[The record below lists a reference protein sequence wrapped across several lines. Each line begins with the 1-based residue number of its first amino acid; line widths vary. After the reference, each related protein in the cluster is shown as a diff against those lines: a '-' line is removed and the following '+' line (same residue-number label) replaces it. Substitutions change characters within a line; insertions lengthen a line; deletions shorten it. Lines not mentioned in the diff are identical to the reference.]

1 MQENLKQ
8 SDIDF
13 ILALHD
19 PICIKES
26 LFPENIKACHTWAE
40 EDCKLLK
47 IRNYQR
53 AWQNYSWLL
62 CDDNTLSNEEN
73 FKKKQLAGTCYNVG
87 SRNTGKSFDFIQI
100 DTPINIFLNIGR
112 ESCLASATSGFLTKV
127 ANPILNIMREHPFFK
142 LLQKTGKNQGIRGGE
157 NMEIQA
163 RHGHTWYGRNE
174 KINDPEP
181 GQKLQGLHYDTL
193 GYEEISYA
201 TEKGQEKRVDSGSS
215 LGVIERFS
223 GIPDIKIGSPLGDI
237 LYDENN
243 KKFICRL
250 PQYIRSDWDD
260 NRRKEMAEKYKSE
273 TSMAYKLNVVGEII
287 EGAEGF
293 WDILRLKKTA
303 LNKKRSIKQFD
314 IDKKKF
320 ENFKQHIIIDRLPC
334 QQIFCCADIGA
345 GARPTEI
352 IIIFFDG
359 KKYKLVYNI
368 ILNKLTARE
377 QSKIFAYIYKK
388 MGSCFIGI
396 DATTDYGILE
406 YLKKDYDNISNK
418 HLFSIDLRKN
428 IDIEFEKDEKTG
440 RVLRDKKGKQI
451 VKQMIAIDWAMQQL
465 EDLFY
470 ESKMDI
476 PLDNKFFKEF
486 SGFKVLQTG
495 LRKSYG
501 SSTTDDYHQAFQIFA
516 ICRWFNEWETLVNKN
531 NIEISS
537 DDCLGYI

>member
-13 ILALHD
+13 ICALHD
-19 PICIKES
+19 PIIAKECIYPNN
-26 LFPENIKACHTWAE
+26 LKACHTWME
-40 EDCKLLK
+40 EDVELVR

-53 AWQNYSWLL
+53 AWQPYNWMLV
-62 CDDNTLSNEEN
+62 DDTSLKPKEN
-73 FKKKQLAGTCYNVG
+73 ILKKVLAGTCYNIG
-87 SRNTGKSFDFIQI
+87 SRNTGKSFDFIQMDFPLHI
-100 DTPINIFLNIGR
+100 ALNPGQ
-112 ESCLASATSGFLTKV
+112 ESCLGSATAGFLKKI
-127 ANPILNIMREHPFFK
+127 ANPILNIMREHDFFK
-142 LLQKTGKNQGIRGGE
+142 IFQKTGKSPGIRGGE
-157 NMEIQA
+157 DIEIEAQN
-163 RHGHTWYGRNE
+163 GHTFYGRNE

-181 GQKLQGLHYDTL
+181 GQKFQGLHYNIL

-201 TEKGQEKRVDSGSS
+201 TEKGQEKRIDSGSS
-215 LGVIERFS
+215 LGVVERFS
-223 GIPDIKIGSPLGDI
+223 GIPDIKIGSPLGEI
-237 LYDENN
+237 LYKEDN

-260 NRRKEMAEKYKSE
+260 NRRKEMAEKYKSK
-273 TSMAYKLNVVGEII
+273 TSMAYKLNVGGEII

-293 WDILRLKKTA
+293 WDILRLKKSA
-303 LNKKRSIKQFD
+303 LNKSRSIKQSD

-320 ENFKQHIIIDRLPC
+320 QNFKRHIIIDRLPAK
-334 QQIFCCADIGA
+334 QIYCCADIGA

-352 IIIFFDG
+352 IILFYNN

-377 QSKIFAYIYKK
+377 QAKIFAYIYQK

-396 DATTDYGILE
+396 DATTDYGIAE
-406 YLKKDYDNISNK
+406 YLKKDYNFIDNK
-418 HLFSIDLRKN
+418 HIFSIDLRKN
-428 IDIEFEKDEKTG
+428 IPVDFEKDERTG
-440 RVLRDKKGKQI
+440 RIKRDKRGNQI
-451 VKQMIAIDWAMQQL
+451 IKEIIAIDWAMQRL

-470 ESKMDI
+470 ESSIDI

-516 ICRWFNEWETLVNKN
+516 ITQWNNEFETLINQN
-531 NIEISS
+531 NIQS
-537 DDCLGYI
+537 DNSCLGIM

>member
-1 MQENLKQ
+1 MIENLTTNE
-8 SDIDF
+8 IDF
-13 ILALHD
+13 ICALHD

-26 LFPENIKACHTWAE
+26 LFPENIKACHTWIE

-53 AWQNYSWLL
+53 SWQNYSWLL
-62 CDDNTLSNEEN
+62 CDDNTLSKKEN
-73 FKKKQLAGTCYNVG
+73 VRKKILAGTCYNIG
-87 SRNTGKSFDFIQI
+87 SRNTGKSFDFLQI
-100 DTPINIFLNIGR
+100 DTPINIFLNAGK
-112 ESCLASATSGFLTKV
+112 ESCLASATSGFLKKV

-142 LLQKTGKNQGIRGGE
+142 LLQKTGKNQGIRGSE
-157 NMEIQA
+157 DMEIQA

-237 LYDENN
+237 LYNEEN

-250 PQYIRSDWDD
+250 PQYVRSDWDD
-260 NRRKEMAEKYKSE
+260 SRRKEMAEKYKSE

-293 WDILRLKKTA
+293 WDIPRLKNTA

-334 QQIFCCADIGA
+334 KQIFCCADIGA

-352 IIIFFDG
+352 IIIFYDG

-406 YLKKDYDNISNK
+406 YLKKDYDYISNK
-418 HLFSIDLRKN
+418 HLFSVDLRKN
-428 IDIEFEKDEKTG
+428 IDIELEKDEKTG

-451 VKQMIAIDWAMQQL
+451 IKQMIAIDWAMQQL

-470 ESKMDI
+470 ESKIDI

-516 ICRWFNEWETLVNKN
+516 ICRWQFEWEILVNKN
-531 NIEISS
+531 NKEISS
-537 DDCLGYI
+537 DDCLGYM